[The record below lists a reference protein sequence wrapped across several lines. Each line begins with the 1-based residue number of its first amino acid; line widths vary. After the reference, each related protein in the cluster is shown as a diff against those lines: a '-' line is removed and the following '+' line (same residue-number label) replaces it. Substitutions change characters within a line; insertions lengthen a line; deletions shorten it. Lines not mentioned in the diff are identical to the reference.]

1 LTSIDTMVYTRSQ
14 KNETLNAARIL
25 VTMKNGTSFALGK
38 SVLRTPTKNTVII
51 PTPGFRLARSSRAA
65 FTEPIPS
72 SPTVTTSASATTPST
87 RVTTRTPTSA
97 QFWSTWSTW
106 YSAFVSEIQDEGD
119 NRTSIT
125 LGRAEAR
132 WTTFAAKMLRCQES
146 QVTDWLSATPATRR
160 LEAVGL

>member
-1 LTSIDTMVYTRSQ
+1 MTSIDTMVYTRSQ

-25 VTMKNGTSFALGK
+25 VTMKNGNSFSLGK
-38 SVLRTPTKNTVII
+38 SVLRTPTKNTVVI

-72 SPTVTTSASATTPST
+72 SPTVTAPRASTTT
-87 RVTTRTPTSA
+87 LTTRTPTSS

-119 NRTSIT
+119 NRTPIP

-132 WTTFAAKMLRCQES
+132 WTTFAAKTLRCQES

>member
-1 LTSIDTMVYTRSQ
+1 MVYTRSQ

-25 VTMKNGTSFALGK
+25 VTMKNGNSFTLGK
-38 SVLRTPTKNTVII
+38 TVLRTPTKNTVVI

-72 SPTVTTSASATTPST
+72 SPTVTSPSTHATTL
-87 RVTTRTPTSA
+87 TTRTPTSA

-132 WTTFAAKMLRCQES
+132 WTTFAAKTLRCQES
-146 QVTDWLSATPATRR
+146 QVADWLSATPATRR

>member
-1 LTSIDTMVYTRSQ
+1 MVYTRSQ
-14 KNETLNAARIL
+14 KTETLNAARAL
-25 VTMKNGTSFALGK
+25 VTMRNGTSFTFGK
-38 SVLRTPTKNTVII
+38 TVLRTPTKNTVII

-65 FTEPIPS
+65 FTEPLPS
-72 SPTVTTSASATTPST
+72 SPTATTSATTAT
-87 RVTTRTPTSA
+87 RVYRTPTSS

-119 NRTSIT
+119 NRSSIT

-132 WTTFAAKMLRCQES
+132 WTTFAAKTLRCQES
-146 QVTDWLSATPATRR
+146 QVTDWLSATPSTRR

>member
-1 LTSIDTMVYTRSQ
+1 MVYTRSQ

-25 VTMKNGTSFALGK
+25 VTMKNGNSFTLGK
-38 SVLRTPTKNTVII
+38 TVMRTPTKNAIVI

-65 FTEPIPS
+65 FTEPLPS
-72 SPTVTTSASATTPST
+72 SPTVATTTTAST
-87 RVTTRTPTSA
+87 RVATRTPTSA

-119 NRTSIT
+119 NRSSIT

-132 WTTFAAKMLRCQES
+132 WTTFAAKTLRCQES
-146 QVTDWLSATPATRR
+146 QVTDWLSATPSTRR
-160 LEAVGL
+160 LEALGL

>member
-1 LTSIDTMVYTRSQ
+1 MVYTRSQ

-72 SPTVTTSASATTPST
+72 SPTATATRASASAP
-87 RVTTRTPTSA
+87 TTRSPTSS

-132 WTTFAAKMLRCQES
+132 WTTFAAKTLRCQES

>member
-1 LTSIDTMVYTRSQ
+1 MVYTRSQ

-25 VTMKNGTSFALGK
+25 VTMKNGNSFTLGK
-38 SVLRTPTKNTVII
+38 SVLRTPTKNTVVI

-72 SPTVTTSASATTPST
+72 SPTVTTTAPVTAPRASTTT
-87 RVTTRTPTSA
+87 LTTRTPTSS

-132 WTTFAAKMLRCQES
+132 WTTFAAKTLRCQES

>member
-1 LTSIDTMVYTRSQ
+1 MVYTRSQ

-25 VTMKNGTSFALGK
+25 VTMKNGNSFTLGK
-38 SVLRTPTKNTVII
+38 TVLRTPTKNTVVI

-65 FTEPIPS
+65 FTEPLPS
-72 SPTVTTSASATTPST
+72 SPTVAST
-87 RVTTRTPTSA
+87 RVAYRTPTSA

-119 NRTSIT
+119 NRSSIT

-132 WTTFAAKMLRCQES
+132 WTTFAAKTLRCQES
-146 QVTDWLSATPATRR
+146 QVTDWLSATPSTRR